1 MKMQRVTV
9 WAGWCV
15 LAAIACAGAEPTTPT
30 TPQGQGVIMTKPAGQ
45 TLDLS
50 FPGGTMAQFVAA
62 VNKAVAAQ
70 WKDGAKP
77 NLILPASAS
86 TVELPP
92 LELRG
97 VDVDSLLHAVGRLL
111 PRGPVWTRVGQ
122 STWVLQIVP
131 DRRETRVFYVGHL
144 LTKFKIDDV
153 STALTTVWEM
163 SADSKPELKYHKDT
177 QLLII
182 HADKAQLEVAQNV
195 LAQLRE
201 ALAIKEG
208 QPEDGASGSKDAR
221 KQ

>member
-1 MKMQRVTV
+1 
-9 WAGWCV
+9 
-15 LAAIACAGAEPTTPT
+15 
-30 TPQGQGVIMTKPAGQ
+30 
-45 TLDLS
+45 
-50 FPGGTMAQFVAA
+50 MAQFVAA
-62 VNKAVAAQ
+62 VNKSIAAQ
-70 WKDGAKP
+70 WKEGARP

-97 VDVDSLLHAVGRLL
+97 VQLNSLLEAVGRLL
-111 PRGPVWTRVGQ
+111 PRGPTWVPVGG

-163 SADSKPELKYHKDT
+163 GGDSKPELKYHKDT

-182 HADKAQLEVAQNV
+182 RADKAQLEVAQNV
-195 LAQLRE
+195 LTQLRD
-201 ALAIKEG
+201 ALAIKEA
-208 QPEDGASGSKDAR
+208 QPEGGASGSKDAR
-221 KQ
+221 KG